1 MGVSPPHGEPWW
13 AMVSPPKA
21 RPGKALGPG
30 PSFTQSLEIGIPPSH
45 PFVDGIFHE
54 ININKPSSYW
64 GLRGTTIYETP
75 EIHLNPTKSKLF
87 TQVHPLIGWSKPV
100 YSSTTE
106 QGFSNRE
113 KGFRWTGINQ
123 QGAKD
128 VTWGAKINW
137 NRRCDQELFQGYQLC
152 MSSHAKSAGRTKC
165 KICCSPKT
173 YRWFN
178 SANSRRKMKQH
189 GHIIHQ

>member
-30 PSFTQSLEIGIPPSH
+30 PSFTQFLEIGIPPSH

-113 KGFRWTGINQ
+113 KGFKLQKQRDSDPTQVDWDQSTRCKGCHL
-123 QGAKD
+123 GCKD
-128 VTWGAKINW
+128 KLK
-137 NRRCDQELFQGYQLC
+137 QEMWPRIVSGLPAV
-152 MSSHAKSAGRTKC
+152 HVIAC
-165 KICCSPKT
+165 KICWS
-173 YRWFN
+173 N
-178 SANSRRKMKQH
+178 
-189 GHIIHQ
+189 